1 MDTETGEELEID
13 SWSLDDEIELFYK
26 TNMVA
31 NETLA
36 NIEAMDAM
44 TKQQKQMKQKVLDR
58 CWTML
63 DMSTEYFMEMIS
75 QLDILREEDADG

>member
-44 TKQQKQMKQKVLDR
+44 TKQQKQMKQQVLDR
-58 CWTML
+58 CWIML
-63 DMSTEYFMEMIS
+63 DKSTEYFMEMIS

>member
-1 MDTETGEELEID
+1 MSEDNGAEIDID
-13 SWSLDDEIELFYK
+13 SWTIDDEIELFYK

-44 TKQQKQMKQKVLDR
+44 TKQQKQMKQQVLDR
-58 CWTML
+58 CWIML
-63 DMSTEYFMEMIS
+63 DKSTEYFMEMIS